1 MGLHYDHIIF
11 LFYNLHNLSLS
22 GPTVNTTTRTLG
34 AVRVMAWNLY
44 TKTQECLVLRK
55 QRGRGSQH
63 WMQNLI
69 DPSSNPSPAS
79 H

>member
-34 AVRVMAWNLY
+34 AVRVMVL
-44 TKTQECLVLRK
+44 ELVHK
-55 QRGRGSQH
+55 DPGVFGS
-63 WMQNLI
+63 
-69 DPSSNPSPAS
+69 
-79 H
+79 